1 MSKRKGISK
10 QDLKRVK
17 ELDLLTYFKNYE
29 PDELVKNSRGDYTTR
44 THSSLHLSN
53 GLWCWWAQGIGG
65 KTALK
70 YLIEVE
76 GWDFLDAALHIKD
89 LLEHQ
94 PPVKVEQKAKSNYRF
109 RLPNRAEND
118 DKAINYLINER
129 CIDKEIV
136 QYCKANYLFY
146 EAESDHSVVF
156 IGYDEHRL
164 PRYACKR
171 ATDDNWKKD
180 VLGSDKQYSFSISD
194 NESHS
199 LHVFESVIDL
209 LSYMTLLK
217 RSGRDYLKDNY
228 LSISGATS
236 IGKSIQESTVP
247 IALET
252 FLNNNKN
259 ITDLYLHLDNDKA
272 GKDTTLK
279 IIYHYEH
286 QYNIIDE
293 HPTKCKDFNDLLI
306 LKRNQKKHFQVR

>member
-76 GWDFLDAALHIKD
+76 GWEFLDAALHIKD
-89 LLEHQ
+89 LLDDQ

-129 CIDKEIV
+129 CIDKEIA
-136 QYCKANYLFY
+136 QYCKENYLFY

-180 VLGSDKQYSFSISD
+180 VLGSDKQYSFSLSN
-194 NESHS
+194 NESHL

-236 IGKSIQESTVP
+236 IGKFIQESTVP

>member
-1 MSKRKGISK
+1 MIKRKGISK

-29 PDELVKNSRGDYTTR
+29 PNELVKNSRGDYTTR

-76 GWDFLDAALHIKD
+76 EWEFLDAALHIKD
-89 LLEHQ
+89 LLDNQ
-94 PPVKVEQKAKSNYRF
+94 PPVKVEQKVKSNYRF
-109 RLPNRAEND
+109 RLPYRAEND
-118 DKAINYLINER
+118 DKAIRYLVNER

-136 QYCKANYLFY
+136 QYCKEQYLFY
-146 EAESDHSVVF
+146 EDENDHSIVF
-156 IGYDEHRL
+156 IGYDEQRI
-164 PRYACKR
+164 PKYACKR
-171 ATDDNWKKD
+171 AIDDNWKKD
-180 VLGSDKQYSFSISD
+180 VLGSDKQYSFSIT
-194 NESHS
+194 NTESHS

-228 LSISGATS
+228 LSIAGATI
-236 IGKSIQESTVP
+236 IGKSIQDSTVP

-252 FLNNNKN
+252 FLNNHPS
-259 ITDLYLHLDNDKA
+259 ITNLYLHLDNDRA

-279 IIYHYEH
+279 IMYHYEDR
-286 QYNIIDE
+286 YNIIDE
-293 HPTKCKDFNDLLI
+293 HPTKCKDFNDLL
-306 LKRNQKKHFQVR
+306 KKKVESKNFCLEK